1 MVPWCFNFALSYV
14 FLGSIKMS
22 KLKHLI
28 KVLQCL
34 YIYTEFC
41 SMCHVL
47 LTLGCF
53 NGSTLSHWG
62 LAKASALPE
71 VFAKVPN

>member
-1 MVPWCFNFALSYV
+1 
-14 FLGSIKMS
+14 MS

-41 SMCHVL
+41 SLCKVL
-47 LTLGCF
+47 LTLGGF
-53 NGSTLSHWG
+53 NGSTLLHWG
-62 LAKASALPE
+62 PAKAGLLPG
-71 VFAKVPN
+71 VFAKVPS